1 MGPIYE
7 NLIQDVVNEAVTKT
21 LDEDETV
28 QKLKRSHRIKE
39 KQNKDTLFQ
48 SLSKERGRKWSN
60 LNRCSFSDSEENCTP
75 KSMEHEVEHFI
86 PLKMK
91 HKWNR
96 IVSPCSSK
104 STTSCCESFIF
115 DDIPI
120 DLGLIDDPGDGLEP
134 LDQKRKK
141 KKTKGK
147 GQKQKNKETG
157 EDASRKD
164 TSEKK
169 QKRKEGKHLEQEAS
183 CTKSVVSVTLPEVDN
198 DMDEEVVSIMEGNP
212 KVTEDDVSAAKA
224 LVRLQS
230 SRCSSL
236 VQTDTEGTEK

>member
-1 MGPIYE
+1 
-7 NLIQDVVNEAVTKT
+7 
-21 LDEDETV
+21 
-28 QKLKRSHRIKE
+28 
-39 KQNKDTLFQ
+39 
-48 SLSKERGRKWSN
+48 
-60 LNRCSFSDSEENCTP
+60 
-75 KSMEHEVEHFI
+75 MELEVEEEFI

-104 STTSCCESFIF
+104 STTSCAESFII

-120 DLGLIDDPGDGLEP
+120 DLGLIDDTRGWARTIGPK
-134 LDQKRKK
+134 KRRKL
-141 KKTKGK
+141 TRK

-157 EDASRKD
+157 EDESRKD
-164 TSEKK
+164 T
-169 QKRKEGKHLEQEAS
+169 QKLKEGKHLEQKA
-183 CTKSVVSVTLPEVDN
+183 VVLSVTLPGVDN
-198 DMDEEVVSIMEGNP
+198 DMDEEVASIMEGNA

>member
-1 MGPIYE
+1 
-7 NLIQDVVNEAVTKT
+7 
-21 LDEDETV
+21 
-28 QKLKRSHRIKE
+28 
-39 KQNKDTLFQ
+39 
-48 SLSKERGRKWSN
+48 
-60 LNRCSFSDSEENCTP
+60 
-75 KSMEHEVEHFI
+75 
-86 PLKMK
+86 MK
-91 HKWNR
+91 HKWSR

-104 STTSCCESFIF
+104 STTSCSESFIM

-120 DLGLIDDPGDGLEP
+120 DVCLIDDPGDGLEP
-134 LDQKRKK
+134 LDQKSK

-157 EDASRKD
+157 GDESRKGN
-164 TSEKK
+164 SKKK
-169 QKRKEGKHLEQEAS
+169 QKLKEGKHLEQKA
-183 CTKSVVSVTLPEVDN
+183 VVLSVTLPGVDN
-198 DMDEEVVSIMEGNP
+198 DMNEEVMSIMGGNA